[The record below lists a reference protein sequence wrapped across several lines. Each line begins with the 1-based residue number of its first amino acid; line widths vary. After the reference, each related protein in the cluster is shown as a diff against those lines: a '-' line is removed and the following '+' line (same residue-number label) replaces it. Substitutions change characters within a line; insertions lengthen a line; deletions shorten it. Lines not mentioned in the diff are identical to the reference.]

1 MRAAGS
7 DSFWMWGVGLAVLLV
22 GIGIGVYVYQRDRLP
37 DLEPTATTAGTA
49 PTNEPAPRPVE
60 IAPPQPERTI
70 PLPPLDESDVEVQGG
85 LTELLGSNAVMQFLT
100 PQRIVR
106 NVVVTIDNLPR
117 EKAALQQRP
126 VKPTPGKF
134 VTSGSEDATVLARE
148 NYARYTPVVAIV
160 KTLDAKTLVGLYRGW
175 QPLFQQAYEELGHP
189 NGSFNTRLLEVIDH
203 LLATPD
209 VAEPV
214 RLVQPT
220 VYYKF
225 ADPNLEALSAGQKLL
240 IRMGPENAGAIKAKL
255 REIQAELT

>member
-1 MRAAGS
+1 MRAASS

-22 GIGIGVYVYQRDRLP
+22 GIGVGVYVYRRDRLP
-37 DLEPTATTAGTA
+37 EVESVATTTPA

-70 PLPPLDESDVEVQGG
+70 PLPRLDESDVEVQGG
-85 LTELLGSNAVMQFLT
+85 LTELLGSNAVMQFLV

-126 VKPTPGKF
+126 IKAAPGKF

-148 NYARYTPVVAIV
+148 NYARYTPFVAIV

-175 QPLFQQAYEELGHP
+175 QPLFQQSYEELGHP
-189 NGSFNTRLLEVIDH
+189 NGFFNTRLLEVIDH

-214 RLVQPT
+214 RLVQPS

-225 ADPNLEALSAGQKLL
+225 ADPNLESLSAGQKLL
-240 IRMGPENAGAIKAKL
+240 IRMGRDNAGAIKSKL
-255 REIQAELT
+255 REIQAELR

>member
-1 MRAAGS
+1 MRAAS
-7 DSFWMWGVGLAVLLV
+7 NDSFWMWGIGLAVLLV
-22 GIGIGVYVYQRDRLP
+22 GTGIGVYVYQRDRLP
-37 DLEPTATTAGTA
+37 DVEPVATNTPA

-60 IAPPQPERTI
+60 IAPPPPERAI
-70 PLPPLDESDVEVQGG
+70 PLPRLDESDVEVQGG
-85 LTELLGSNAVMQFLT
+85 LTELLGSNAVMQFLV

-126 VKPTPGKF
+126 IKAAPGKF

-148 NYARYTPVVAIV
+148 NYARYAPFVAIV

-189 NGSFNTRLLEVIDH
+189 NGLFNTRLLEVIDH

-214 RLVQPT
+214 RLVQPS

-225 ADPNLEALSAGQKLL
+225 ADPHLESLSAGQKLL
-240 IRMGPENAGAIKAKL
+240 IRMGSANAGAIKSKL
-255 REIQAELT
+255 REIQAELK